1 MSKLANAAVVREVG
15 GPYSI
20 EAVELDD
27 LRTNEVYV
35 RVEAAGVCHTDANMQ
50 VMVPMPAVLGH
61 EGAGVVEEV
70 GAGVDYVKPGDRV
83 IISWPAC
90 GVCPNCLTGKRYIC
104 DNAFSLLFGG
114 RRPDG
119 SRTIR
124 LGGAWIS
131 GSWFQQSSFA
141 TSSLCPAES
150 LVKVGDDV
158 PPEILAALP
167 CGAMTGAGAVVS
179 ALQVGPQDGLLVL
192 GGGGVGLSAVM
203 AARMAGAY
211 PIITVDVNEER
222 LALALELGST
232 HGINAGK
239 EDAAARV
246 QEISPGG
253 VRYAFDSSGVVSS
266 WNVAALSVRA
276 GGTFGVC
283 AAASQETLGGSP
295 HITLSKGM
303 RIQFIMGGSVVPRL
317 FLPKMIEWYKQGRFP
332 VDKLI
337 KTFPFSQ
344 INEAFAAAH
353 HGAAI
358 KPVLL
363 IE

>member
-1 MSKLANAAVVREVG
+1 MARMADAAVVREVG
-15 GPYSI
+15 GSYSI
-20 EAVELDD
+20 EPVEIDD
-27 LRTNEVYV
+27 LRANEVYV

-70 GAGVDYVKPGDRV
+70 GAGVEYVRPGDKV

-90 GVCPNCLTGKRYIC
+90 GACPSCLTGRRYIC
-104 DNAFSLLFGG
+104 DNAFPLLFSG
-114 RRPDG
+114 RRLDG
-119 SRTIR
+119 SQTIK
-124 LGGAWIS
+124 LNGEWIS

-141 TSSLCPAES
+141 THALVPVES
-150 LVKVGDDV
+150 LVKVEDDV
-158 PPEILAALP
+158 APEILAALP

-192 GGGGVGLSAVM
+192 GAGGVGLSAVM
-203 AARMAGAY
+203 AAHMAGAY
-211 PIITVDVNEER
+211 PIIAVDVTAER
-222 LALALELGST
+222 LALALELGAT
-232 HGINAGK
+232 HAVNAAE
-239 EDAAARV
+239 EDAVARV

-253 VRYAFDSSGVVSS
+253 VCYAFDSSGVVSS
-266 WNVAALSVRA
+266 WHTAVVSVRA

-283 AAASQETLGGSP
+283 AAVDQETLGGSP
-295 HITLSKGM
+295 HITLTKGM

-332 VDKLI
+332 VDRLV
-337 KTFPFSQ
+337 KTFPFSE

-353 HGAAI
+353 RGEVI

-363 IE
+363 M